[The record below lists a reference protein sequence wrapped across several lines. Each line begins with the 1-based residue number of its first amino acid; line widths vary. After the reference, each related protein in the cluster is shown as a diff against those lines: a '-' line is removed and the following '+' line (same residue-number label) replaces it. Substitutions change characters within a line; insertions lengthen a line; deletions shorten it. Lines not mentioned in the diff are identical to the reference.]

1 MFIVIGIMALG
12 IAAGYL
18 LRNRNL
24 KRLGNVIS
32 VLIWLL
38 LFLLG
43 VEAGSDERIV
53 KGIASLGGEALVISA
68 AGVAGSSLFAMVLWK
83 MTGGRRKAAQE
94 KKGGEE

>member
-43 VEAGSDERIV
+43 VEAGSDEKNRE
-53 KGIASLGGEALVISA
+53 GHS
-68 AGVAGSSLFAMVLWK
+68 VAW
-83 MTGGRRKAAQE
+83 R
-94 KKGGEE
+94 